1 LVLQKKVLLPQFSSV
16 RLGFQSKTKFMVTPM
31 LTRRELMRAA
41 GSASAIGIAG
51 SAAGQSQ
58 SNTPLATPKETVRLT
73 GDGIGLSP
81 TEFTTLLNGL
91 CHDKEIETD
100 NYLIGGEVE
109 EFEKYCANLL
119 GKEMAVFM
127 PSGTLANQLALR
139 QLAGDKRRVI
149 VPGLSHVYNDTGDA
163 SQNLSGLNLIP
174 LAQDR
179 ATFTLEEVEA
189 VIDRTAGG
197 RVTAEVGA
205 ILIESPIRRLSGE
218 MVDWEETKRIAS
230 FAREKGIGTHLDG
243 ARLFI
248 ASAYTGISPAEYA
261 EPFDTVYFSL
271 WKYFN
276 SGIGAILA
284 GPKADLENMFH
295 VRRMFGGNLF
305 AGWSAAV
312 VARHYVEGYV
322 DRLKDAVALSEE
334 FYKTL
339 DQHPSFEVTRIT
351 NGTNL
356 ARVTLTGT
364 DSNAFRSR
372 LADRD
377 ILIGRANEQGRFTLG
392 VNETWNRTSAENLV
406 RAFSEALS

>member
-1 LVLQKKVLLPQFSSV
+1 
-16 RLGFQSKTKFMVTPM
+16 M

-41 GSASAIGIAG
+41 GGASALGITG
-51 SAAGQSQ
+51 SAVGQSQ
-58 SNTPLATPKETVRLT
+58 SSAQLAARAHTVRLS
-73 GDGIGLSP
+73 GDGLGLSP
-81 TEFTTLLNGL
+81 LEYAELLNNL
-91 CHDKEIETD
+91 CHEKEIEAD

-109 EFEKYCANLL
+109 EFEKYCADLL

-163 SQNLSGLNLIP
+163 SQNFSGLNLIP

-218 MVDWEETKRIAS
+218 MVDWEETKRITS
-230 FAREKGIGTHLDG
+230 FARDNGIGTHLDG
-243 ARLFI
+243 ARMFI
-248 ASAYTGISPAEYA
+248 ASAYTDISPAEYA

-276 SGIGAILA
+276 SGFGSILA
-284 GPKADLENMFH
+284 GPKAELENMFH
-295 VRRMFGGNLF
+295 TRRMFGGNLY

-312 VARHYVEGYV
+312 VARHYVEGFV
-322 DRLKDAVALSEE
+322 DRLKNAVILSEE
-334 FYKTL
+334 FYEQL
-339 DQHPSFEVTRIT
+339 NQHPNFEVSRIS

-356 ARVTLTGT
+356 ARVTLSGA
-364 DSNAFRSR
+364 DSDEFRSR
-372 LADRD
+372 LAASD

-392 VNETWNRTSAENLV
+392 VNESWNRTTAENLMG
-406 RAFSEALS
+406 AFVEALS